1 MANISKIQLPGG
13 TIYTIV
19 DRAGRAMIAGDFS
32 TSTAYEIGD
41 YVIYNDKLYVFTA
54 THPAGAWNS
63 DHVIQTT
70 SADEFKKLKNTISG
84 GVHYIGKTISE
95 LYDGATTNPIVI
107 GESRVN
113 VNTGDMVMMDVTE
126 VAGDAVRFP
135 LTIPSNTFDYIKVQ
149 TIAPLTDYYYFIH
162 NSTGMSTTIATAA
175 DLKKSGY
182 ADLIYSIGYGVSDEN
197 HGAKILEFIWNST
210 EWNALGGATAYG
222 ELAFKDYVTGSYT
235 KPKGTGTG
243 TANKALGTVTKKFLS
258 RSTITA
264 VEGTTSVS
272 KMTAGTAVN
281 VATVDTAV
289 RYGTAD
295 VGDEVTVGT
304 ADRASTAT
312 TVGNANVGTAVS
324 VATQGDTFYYGTA
337 DVGTAVTVATAGTPV
352 VYGNAD
358 VGTAV
363 TYGNANVGSTT
374 QNVAIANGATAPYV
388 TESVVVAMDQTD
400 SEMLVITSV
409 TPQYMTQVTSTTSI
423 VQAASSNTKLTPAK
437 AADTTRKLTPVGGTT
452 SITPAKSAGQ
462 THSAVGVGGTTNIT
476 PAVTS
481 TTTIYGAVSATR
493 KITPAVAA
501 PNTQILIPAKANGS
515 ITPWSETAKTV
526 ALAAASTTSILT
538 GDVQDSYAGG
548 SPEIVTDVAATTETI
563 AVTVGTTTDTLTS
576 K

>member
-32 TSTAYEIGD
+32 TSTAYAVGD

-54 THPAGAWNS
+54 AHPAGAWNS
-63 DHVIQTT
+63 NHVLETT

-84 GVHYIGKTISE
+84 GVHYIGKTISK
-95 LYDGATTNPIVI
+95 LYDGATTNPIII

-113 VNTGDMVMMDVTE
+113 ANTGDMVMMDVTE
-126 VAGDAVRFP
+126 VAGDAVTFP
-135 LTIPSNTFDYIKVQ
+135 LTIPSDTFDYIKVQ
-149 TIAPLTDYYYFIH
+149 TGVLVDYYFIH

-182 ADLIYSIGYGVSDEN
+182 ADLVYGSSIEDY
-197 HGAKILEFIWNST
+197 GAKILEFIWNST

-235 KPKGTGTG
+235 KPTGTG
-243 TANKALGTVTKKFLS
+243 SVTIDEIDEVVKQGLYQT
-258 RSTITA
+258 TITGVA
-264 VEGTTSVS
+264 GTTSVS

-289 RYGTAD
+289 RYGTAN
-295 VGDEVTVGT
+295 VGDEVVAGT
-304 ADRASTAT
+304 ADRASSAT

-363 TYGNANVGSTT
+363 TYGNANVGSTVS
-374 QNVAIANGATAPYV
+374 NVALSSGSMNMPIEG
-388 TESVVVAMDQTD
+388 VVVSMDQTD
-400 SEMLVITSV
+400 SEMLVIATAQTNPV
-409 TPQYMTQVTSTTSI
+409 NLVTSTTSI
-423 VQAASSNTKLTPAK
+423 VQAASSNTTLTPAK

-481 TTTIYGAVSATR
+481 STTIYGAVTATR

-501 PNTQILIPAKANGS
+501 PNTQTLVPAKANGS
-515 ITPWSETAKTV
+515 ITPWTKTDVTV
-526 ALAAASTTSILT
+526 ATAAASPTTVATGCYGPNGT
-538 GDVQDSYAGG
+538 GDNVV
-548 SPEIVTDVAATTETI
+548 IDVSTI
-563 AVTVGTTTDTLTS
+563 QNTHTVTVGTTTDTVTS